1 MNDGKN
7 MNQIIS
13 HNVEDSV
20 RKPGQQGASNA
31 GNDFWIQ
38 QRHLFE
44 PFYLQLEG
52 NFKLRAQPIA
62 LCLVPLEC
70 LPNFADRTA
79 RELQAVRHDPF
90 FS

>member
-1 MNDGKN
+1 
-7 MNQIIS
+7 
-13 HNVEDSV
+13 
-20 RKPGQQGASNA
+20 
-31 GNDFWIQ
+31 
-38 QRHLFE
+38 
-44 PFYLQLEG
+44 
-52 NFKLRAQPIA
+52 